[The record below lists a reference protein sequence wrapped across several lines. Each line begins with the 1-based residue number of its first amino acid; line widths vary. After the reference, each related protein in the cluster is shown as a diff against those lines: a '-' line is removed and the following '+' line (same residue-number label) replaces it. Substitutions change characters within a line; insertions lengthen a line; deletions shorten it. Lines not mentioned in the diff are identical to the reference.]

1 MTPRNWRPKSLTG
14 SASFD
19 ILSAGV
25 LRATPK
31 NEMEERD
38 RRWRLVGL
46 PYGMSYKRPT
56 DV

>member
-14 SASFD
+14 SGSFD

-25 LRATPK
+25 LRATPR

-38 RRWRLVGL
+38 RRWRLGGF
-46 PYGMSYKRPT
+46 PYGMSKRPT